1 MKKKDVVKIVTDYI
15 NDKNR
20 SFTLIDPEEKIEFEK
35 DKSIPFGKYEEQ
47 IKDVFSLCYEDEGY
61 YGPLLY
67 FVFVCAESGE
77 VLYTMSEHGYVEIS
91 EENANS

>member
-1 MKKKDVVKIVTDYI
+1 MKKEDIVKIVTDYI
-15 NDKNR
+15 KSKNR
-20 SFTLIDPEEKIEFEK
+20 SFTKINSEEKVIFEE
-35 DKSIPFGKYEEQ
+35 DQTIPFGKYAEQ
-47 IKDVFSLCYEDEGY
+47 VKNIFYLSYEDEGY

-77 VLYTMSEHGYVEIS
+77 VLYTMSQHGYVEEF